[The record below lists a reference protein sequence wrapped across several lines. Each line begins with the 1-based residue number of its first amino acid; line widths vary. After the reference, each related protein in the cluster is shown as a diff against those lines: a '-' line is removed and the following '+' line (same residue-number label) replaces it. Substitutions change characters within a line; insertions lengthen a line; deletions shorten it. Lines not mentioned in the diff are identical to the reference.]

1 MGLVWWASCLIA
13 WRGSAL
19 QTLAKPSFWNTC
31 AKLVPAMSYSQ
42 TRRSAQVDTR
52 AADSSKVGAD
62 RVMSANSA
70 SSGASHKTKNLAGL
84 RVMGIDPGLTR
95 CGLSVVQAGR
105 GRSVL
110 PVAVGVVRTPASDSL
125 TSRLLRLSNAVEE
138 WMDEYTPDVVAL
150 ERVFE
155 RSNVSTVMNTAH
167 ASGVLMLAAAK
178 RGLDVHMYTPSEVK
192 KAITGN
198 GRADK
203 PQMTTMITRI
213 LGLGEAPK
221 PADAA
226 DALALAVCH
235 CWRAPMN
242 HIVKGHL

>member
-1 MGLVWWASCLIA
+1 MGNSGV
-13 WRGSAL
+13 
-19 QTLAKPSFWNTC
+19 
-31 AKLVPAMSYSQ
+31 V
-42 TRRSAQVDTR
+42 
-52 AADSSKVGAD
+52 AAD
-62 RVMSANSA
+62 RRPA
-70 SSGASHKTKNLAGL
+70 SLAGL

-95 CGLSVVQAGR
+95 CGLSVVQAGK

-110 PVAVGVVRTPASDSL
+110 PVAVGVVRTPADEAL
-125 TSRLLRLSNAVEE
+125 ARRLLRLSVAVEE
-138 WMDEYTPDVVAL
+138 WMDDYQPDVVAI

-178 RGLDVHMYTPSEVK
+178 RGAEVHMYTPSEVK
-192 KAITGN
+192 KSISGN

-203 PQMTTMITRI
+203 AQMTSMITRI
-213 LGLGEAPK
+213 LGLSEPPK

-242 HIVKGHL
+242 LIVKGKL